1 MKNNEL
7 IVVEQLPIIKER
19 LQEIRKEIEVKVE
32 TANALVCT
40 EDTYKDIKKVRT
52 ELTKQFNELEEQRK
66 AVKNAVMKPYNDFE
80 TIYKENVSDL
90 FKKADSTLK
99 TKINNVENEL
109 KEKKKKEINEYFE
122 EYKTSLHIG
131 FVSLDSSG
139 IKIGLNDSIKSLKEK
154 VKSYLDKINDD
165 LELIDTQ
172 EHKEEI
178 LVEYRDNLN
187 VALSIKLVN
196 DRNKRLEELKNN
208 KKEIEKVKEQEQE
221 IVKKV
226 DDVVEIPTIEEPVY
240 TLSFKV
246 KGTKSQLQKIKN
258 LIVEMGLEYE

>member
-32 TANALVCT
+32 TANSLVCT
-40 EDTYKDIKKVRT
+40 EDTYKDIKKVRA

-90 FKKADSTLK
+90 FKEADSTLK

-131 FVSLDSSG
+131 FVSLDSSE

-154 VKSYLDKINDD
+154 VKAYLDKINDD
-165 LELIDTQ
+165 FGI
-172 EHKEEI
+172 
-178 LVEYRDNLN
+178 
-187 VALSIKLVN
+187 
-196 DRNKRLEELKNN
+196 
-208 KKEIEKVKEQEQE
+208 
-221 IVKKV
+221 
-226 DDVVEIPTIEEPVY
+226 
-240 TLSFKV
+240 
-246 KGTKSQLQKIKN
+246 SQ
-258 LIVEMGLEYE
+258 

>member
-19 LQEIRKEIEVKVE
+19 LQEIRKEIDVKVE
-32 TANALVCT
+32 TANSLVCT
-40 EDTYKDIKKVRT
+40 EDTYKDIKKVRA